1 MANPELIAVGVL
13 DHATEVFEVEEGGIP
28 ANEIVLNDTKLG
40 KIFFLVTSLSCDLFW
55 RERRLVMC
63 IVLQLKV

>member
-1 MANPELIAVGVL
+1 MASPELIAVGVL

-28 ANEIVLNDTKLG
+28 TNEIVLNDTKLE